1 MAAGQHDRDPMGM
14 GYTRNR
20 AHGDVFPD
28 DTIEDLKRIAGQT
41 GLKSKLPF

>member
-1 MAAGQHDRDPMGM
+1 MTATRWVGEEEEA
-14 GYTRNR
+14 RNR

-28 DTIEDLKRIAGQT
+28 DTIEDLRRIAGQT